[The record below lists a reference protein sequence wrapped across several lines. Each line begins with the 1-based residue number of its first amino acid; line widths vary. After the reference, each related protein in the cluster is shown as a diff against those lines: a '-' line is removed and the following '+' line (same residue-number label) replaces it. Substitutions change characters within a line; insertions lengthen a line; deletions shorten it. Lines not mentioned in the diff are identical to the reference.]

1 MSALDLTSNSGRNG
15 KQGTQ
20 GLKERVKDRKPPPI
34 KLIKTIKN
42 SDTLTTPDLA
52 KAIQTPDL
60 RKILSQNN
68 QELGGTVNFAG
79 LSDITG
85 NIKEEIPDGTPL
97 GIQSKL
103 AKFSTEKTADDLSPQ
118 EIDST
123 GRSSTNMNDN
133 DPISQIAIMNGQE
146 TVMTQTNALIMQKP
160 ALPTVPVDMREQ
172 ETEKVERKRQRNRV
186 AATKCRKRKIER
198 ITVLEGEVRELNES
212 LQEKLTEKRKLEL
225 EVEEYRNRI
234 RVHVKQ
240 GCKNLEE
247 YLMD

>member
-1 MSALDLTSNSGRNG
+1 MGIDASFELQNFRE
-15 KQGTQ
+15 KF
-20 GLKERVKDRKPPPI
+20 
-34 KLIKTIKN
+34 
-42 SDTLTTPDLA
+42 
-52 KAIQTPDL
+52 QTPDL

-103 AKFSTEKTADDLSPQ
+103 AKFSTEKTANDSSPQ

-186 AATKCRKRKIER
+186 AATKCRKRKIE
-198 ITVLEGEVRELNES
+198 
-212 LQEKLTEKRKLEL
+212 L

>member
-1 MSALDLTSNSGRNG
+1 
-15 KQGTQ
+15 
-20 GLKERVKDRKPPPI
+20 
-34 KLIKTIKN
+34 
-42 SDTLTTPDLA
+42 
-52 KAIQTPDL
+52 
-60 RKILSQNN
+60 
-68 QELGGTVNFAG
+68 
-79 LSDITG
+79 
-85 NIKEEIPDGTPL
+85 
-97 GIQSKL
+97 
-103 AKFSTEKTADDLSPQ
+103 
-118 EIDST
+118 
-123 GRSSTNMNDN
+123 
-133 DPISQIAIMNGQE
+133 
-146 TVMTQTNALIMQKP
+146 
-160 ALPTVPVDMREQ
+160 MREQ

>member
-1 MSALDLTSNSGRNG
+1 MSALDLTSNSARNG
-15 KQGTQ
+15 KAGAQ

-42 SDTLTTPDLA
+42 NDTLTTPDLA

-85 NIKEEIPDGTPL
+85 NIKEEIQDANPVG
-97 GIQSKL
+97 QSKL
-103 AKFSTEKTADDLSPQ
+103 AKFATQKTADNPPTQ
-118 EIDST
+118 EIE
-123 GRSSTNMNDN
+123 SSVRAATNMNDN